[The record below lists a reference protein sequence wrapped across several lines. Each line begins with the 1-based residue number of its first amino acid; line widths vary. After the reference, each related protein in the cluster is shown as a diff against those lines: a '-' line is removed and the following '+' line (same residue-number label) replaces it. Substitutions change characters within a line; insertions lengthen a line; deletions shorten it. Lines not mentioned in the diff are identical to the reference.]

1 MQGQWCGQLAAL
13 MLLSVVCLHF
23 SPLQVS
29 IVVGTVDVRNP
40 ETGKVCLENNEER
53 SILGLEY

>member
-1 MQGQWCGQLAAL
+1 MVS
-13 MLLSVVCLHF
+13 LLRSYLRLSCLRF

-29 IVVGTVDVRNP
+29 IVVSAVDVRNP

-53 SILGLEY
+53 SILGIEY

>member
-1 MQGQWCGQLAAL
+1 MVS
-13 MLLSVVCLHF
+13 LLHSCLCLLCLHF

-29 IVVGTVDVRNP
+29 IVVGAVDVRNP

-53 SILGLEY
+53 SILGIEY